1 MSITRHYSNVL
12 GTTRFFFGWER
23 ETAAAHTAQGTAAQT
38 RLEGTGKGTGGGD
51 GTSGGGGLMVTGWD
65 VLRGGEGLGCTCCW
79 TVL

>member
-1 MSITRHYSNVL
+1 MSKIRQFKISLEQHIFWMGGCSIT
-12 GTTRFFFGWER
+12 
-23 ETAAAHTAQGTAAQT
+23 HTPMVQHHARTDS
-38 RLEGTGKGTGGGD
+38 RRGD